1 MIHRNSMNE
10 RFHLHAWGPI
20 TPFMPAN
27 VWSKNREKWYWE
39 VPQQYTWSPIF
50 KFWKI
55 NVKWNGLEIHSGS
68 LGITSPFLS
77 SNGIYR
83 VPEEQAVQS
92 SLGGTL
98 FKMNSTKITSRGER
112 RKERPKIEC
121 LALHSRSE
129 DGLILSTEISARRGT
144 QELY

>member
-1 MIHRNSMNE
+1 MV
-10 RFHLHAWGPI
+10 WKY
-20 TPFMPAN
+20 TPGA
-27 VWSKNREKWYWE
+27 
-39 VPQQYTWSPIF
+39 
-50 KFWKI
+50 
-55 NVKWNGLEIHSGS
+55 
-68 LGITSPFLS
+68 SPFLS